1 MGHIKVNGRKV
12 TNPLARV
19 LIPTTA
25 LLFWAFVAAIVI
37 CGILIATGL
46 VFVVS
51 ILVLILTVG
60 AMLLYAAVR
69 IAVTGSRY
77 FANWNENRRR

>member
-25 LLFWAFVAAIVI
+25 LLFLAFVAATVI
-37 CGILIATGL
+37 GAMLIAAGL
-46 VFVVS
+46 VFVM
-51 ILVLILTVG
+51 LILSAGV
-60 AMLLYAAVR
+60 MLLYVAVR
-69 IAVTGSRY
+69 IVVTGPRY
-77 FANWNENRRR
+77 FANWNEKRRR

>member
-1 MGHIKVNGRKV
+1 MGHIEINGRKV

-25 LLFWAFVAAIVI
+25 LLFLAFVAAFVAAIVI

-46 VFVVS
+46 VFVV
-51 ILVLILTVG
+51 LVLTVG

-69 IAVTGSRY
+69 IAVTGARY
-77 FANWNENRRR
+77 FANWNESRRR

>member
-25 LLFWAFVAAIVI
+25 LLFLAFVAAIVI

-46 VFVVS
+46 VFV
-51 ILVLILTVG
+51 VLILTVG

-77 FANWNENRRR
+77 FANWNESRRR